1 MSKDLYNTLNVS
13 KDANATEIKKA
24 YKKLAIKHHP
34 DKGGDEEE
42 FKKISE
48 AYAVLSDE
56 KKRKQY
62 DTFGTYDDSSGAMP
76 DMNDIFSSMF
86 GGAGGGMASS
96 FGEMFFGGM
105 GGAQREANK
114 IKKSPQKEIKL
125 SCSFEEA
132 YNGSEIS
139 YRLHRK
145 IWDKG
150 VVCVN
155 CNGKGQQIQ
164 MIQLGPGMI
173 SQSIRPC
180 ERCMGTGETFDERFA
195 KTVTEVVKIPLPK
208 GIPNGNRLAL
218 RNQGDKCGDW
228 LPGDVIVA
236 VTYKDHPDYKIY
248 NHIPHHLERN
258 IKIDLYEF
266 LNGFQKD
273 ITHLDGK
280 TYTIVSRGIF
290 TRNIDKAPFRVV
302 KKMGFQYRKQHGDLI
317 LKFDISIP
325 CIIDEEKLIPRSN
338 LLDTSKSQ
346 NIIDLNQC
354 EFLPSI

>member
-1 MSKDLYNTLNVS
+1 MSNNLYDTLNVS
-13 KDANATEIKKA
+13 KNANPNEIKKA
-24 YKKLAIKHHP
+24 YKKLAVKHHP
-34 DKGGDEEE
+34 DKGGNEEE

-62 DTFGTYDDSSGAMP
+62 DTFGTYDDSSGSMP
-76 DMNDIFSSMF
+76 DMNDIFASMF
-86 GGAGGGMASS
+86 GGGGMASS

-105 GGAQREANK
+105 GGSHQSTAQK

-180 ERCMGTGETFDERFA
+180 ERCLGTGETFDERFA
-195 KTVTEVVKIPLPK
+195 KIVTEVVKIPLPK

-228 LPGDVIVA
+228 LPGDVIVV
-236 VTYKDHPDYKIY
+236 VTYKNHPDYKIY
-248 NHIPHHLERN
+248 NNVPHHLERQV
-258 IKIDLYEF
+258 KIDLYQF
-266 LNGFQKD
+266 LNGFQKE

-280 TYTIVSRGIF
+280 KYTIVSRGAF
-290 TRNIDKAPFRVV
+290 TRNIDKAPFKVV
-302 KKMGFQYRKQHGDLI
+302 KNMGFQYRKQHGDLI

-325 CIIDEEKLIPRSN
+325 LTIEEKKLIPHSN
-338 LLDTSKSQ
+338 LLDLSKSK